1 MDKCIYEQ
9 HLGISDWHQSY
20 GEIMSKFDMPSFDS
34 ASKTLNVTDKKSK
47 FFRDSE
53 TDLKT

>member
-20 GEIMSKFDMPSFDS
+20 GEIMSKSDMPSLNS
-34 ASKTLNVTDKKSK
+34 ASKSLNVREKKGK
-47 FFRDSE
+47 NLWVTE
-53 TDLKT
+53 KI